1 MFLFEGQRP
10 ERQKTRARCESALLR
25 LQENSVRNFTGRR
38 GPVAVILP
46 SIRAWFFLLNI
57 KTESRQTDP
66 AGRRYTPHR
75 LTLFP
80 VRLFRPLHL
89 VSAATPPRTTK
100 RPIIPPA
107 RPNVSRAAQ
116 PAFFAYFNLSAP
128 PKYLSAKWYNIII
141 LITVGEYFL

>member
-1 MFLFEGQRP
+1 MFLFEGLCP
-10 ERQKTRARCESALLR
+10 ERQKPRARPAGKFRQEFYRKARPCCCDTTKR
-25 LQENSVRNFTGRR
+25 LCLV
-38 GPVAVILP
+38 
-46 SIRAWFFLLNI
+46 FLLNI

-100 RPIIPPA
+100 FPTISPA
-107 RPNVSRAAQ
+107 WPNVSRAAP

-128 PKYLSAKWYNIII
+128 PKYLSAKWYNITI